1 MLSGW
6 FLFQNRTST
15 PDLFDRYYSLYP
27 NLEMPLERGTDIV
40 ENPYYFYESGQY
52 DKAIVALKDLDG
64 LPARFYLGLCLVA
77 TVEYQDAII
86 AFQEVSQKSGKYQN
100 PAKWYLALSFI
111 KVERFGEAQPV
122 LEDLKTTKDYGVR
135 SITILNELFPE
146 SNP

>member
-1 MLSGW
+1 MAGEKQEAPWPVPKFHFKVTLG
-6 FLFQNRTST
+6 
-15 PDLFDRYYSLYP
+15 
-27 NLEMPLERGTDIV
+27 
-40 ENPYYFYESGQY
+40 
-52 DKAIVALKDLDG
+52 DKG
-64 LPARFYLGLCLVA
+64 
-77 TVEYQDAII
+77 EI